1 MFDNIGSSLVAFF
14 ILTLGLQQ
22 TNSFLRQGE
31 FEIVSNAERTDP
43 QDTFNMI
50 RLMGL
55 GLVRVDPTERQL
67 EKKEDKEG
75 ALSRIRLRGFGLVG
89 LWRFPK
95 SEKPW
100 NRYF

>member
-1 MFDNIGSSLVAFF
+1 MFNNIGSSLVAFF

-22 TNSFLRQGE
+22 IDSFPRQGD

-55 GLVRVDPTERQL
+55 GLVRVDPKERQL
-67 EKKEDKEG
+67 EKKEDREG
-75 ALSRIRLRGFGLVG
+75 AFSRIRLRGFGLFG
-89 LWRFPK
+89 LWKFPK
-95 SEKPW
+95 SKNDEKMDA
-100 NRYF
+100 